1 MPAEINRHRKPD
13 WQPLLRRVDQVG
25 VALLVLSALIAMAT
39 YWFVSGGHRGQ
50 LIEIDRA
57 TPLQAVFL
65 VNINEAD
72 PAELA
77 QLPGIGKELARRIV
91 ASREREGLF
100 LEEQDLLRVNGIGAR
115 TLERIHPFLLP
126 MSTSSAGQERFST
139 TAGPS
144 QVLNVD

>member
-1 MPAEINRHRKPD
+1 
-13 WQPLLRRVDQVG
+13 VDQVG
-25 VALLVLSALIAMAT
+25 VSLLVLSALIAMAA
-39 YWFVSGGHRGQ
+39 YWFASGGHRGQ

-57 TPLQAVFL
+57 TPRKAVFL
-65 VNINEAD
+65 VDINKAD

-77 QLPGIGKELARRIV
+77 QLPGIGKELARRII

-100 LEEQDLLRVNGIGAR
+100 LEEQDLLRVNGMGAR

-126 MSTSSAGQERFST
+126 VSTSSAGQKQFST

>member
-1 MPAEINRHRKPD
+1 
-13 WQPLLRRVDQVG
+13 VDQVG
-25 VALLVLSALIAMAT
+25 VALLVLSALIAMAA
-39 YWFVSGGHRGQ
+39 YWFASGGHRGQ

-72 PAELA
+72 PGELA

-100 LEEQDLLRVNGIGAR
+100 LEEQDLLRVNGMGAR

-144 QVLNVD
+144 QVLSVD

>member
-1 MPAEINRHRKPD
+1 MPAPINCHGKPD
-13 WQPLLRRVDQVG
+13 WHPLLRRVDQVG
-25 VALLVLSALIAMAT
+25 VALLVLFALIAMAA
-39 YWFVSGGHRGQ
+39 YWFASGGHRGQ

-65 VNINEAD
+65 VNINEAN

-91 ASREREGLF
+91 AFREREGLF
-100 LEEQDLLRVNGIGAR
+100 LEEQDLLRVNGMGPR

-126 MSTSSAGQERFST
+126 MPTSTARQERFST

-144 QVLNVD
+144 QVHNVD

>member
-1 MPAEINRHRKPD
+1 MPVQRIFRRKPD
-13 WQPLLRRVDQVG
+13 WYPLLRRVDQVG
-25 VALLVLSALIAMAT
+25 VALLVLSALIAMAA
-39 YWFVSGGHRGQ
+39 YWFASGGHRGQ

-65 VNINEAD
+65 VDINKAD

-77 QLPGIGKELARRIV
+77 QLPGIGKELARRIIV
-91 ASREREGLF
+91 SREREGLF
-100 LEEQDLLRVNGIGAR
+100 LDEPDLLRVNGMGAR

-126 MSTSSAGQERFST
+126 VSTSSAGQGRFST

>member
-1 MPAEINRHRKPD
+1 
-13 WQPLLRRVDQVG
+13 VDQFG
-25 VALLVLSALIAMAT
+25 VALLVLSALIAMAA
-39 YWFVSGGHRGQ
+39 YWFASGGHRGQ

-72 PAELA
+72 PPELA

-100 LEEQDLLRVNGIGAR
+100 LEEQDLLRVNGMGAR
-115 TLERIHPFLLP
+115 TLERIQPFLLP
-126 MSTSSAGQERFST
+126 VSTSSAGQGRFST

-144 QVLNVD
+144 RVLNVD